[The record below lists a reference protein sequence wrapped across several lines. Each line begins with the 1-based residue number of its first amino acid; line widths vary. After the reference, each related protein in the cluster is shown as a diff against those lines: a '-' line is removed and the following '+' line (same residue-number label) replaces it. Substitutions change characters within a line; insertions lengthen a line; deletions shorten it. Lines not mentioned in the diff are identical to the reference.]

1 MSRRTTLNP
10 VQATLLRLAKRI
22 MDQAVAAAEAEFA
35 ATQRLVIED
44 MDVPSDA
51 TGTFEQQGETI
62 TFVELVPEEAV

>member
-1 MSRRTTLNP
+1 MTRRTTLTP
-10 VQATLLRLAKRI
+10 VQAALLRLGRRVYDRAL
-22 MDQAVAAAEAEFA
+22 AEAEAEFA
-35 ATQRLVIED
+35 ALQRLVIED

>member
-1 MSRRTTLNP
+1 MTRRTTLTP
-10 VQATLLRLAKRI
+10 VQAALLRLSRRVYDRAL
-22 MDQAVAAAEAEFA
+22 AEAEAEFQA
-35 ATQRLVIED
+35 AQRLVIED